1 MKTLLI
7 DAGNTRIKWGV
18 LNDDT
23 IGETDHVMHA
33 DLDDAGLAALAT
45 KLPRH
50 ADSAFVSNVAGQAF
64 ATRLTGLLAGHY
76 DCEVHFAKTATEAC
90 GVTNAY
96 PEPRQMGVDRWVAM
110 IGAWLEFGD
119 AVLVVDA
126 GTAVTIDALDESGRH
141 LGGQILPGLDL
152 MSKSLGTST
161 SDIPIVDR
169 HAAAF
174 TNDVG
179 IFAASTADGV
189 RQGAG
194 NAIAGAIERAW
205 SVLDAAGQ
213 APTVVLTGGDAS
225 RILAAL
231 EPPVTHRP
239 DLVLAGL
246 AGLLGDER

>member
-1 MKTLLI
+1 MKTILI

-18 LNDDT
+18 LSNAV

-33 DLDDAGLAALAT
+33 DLDDAGLAALASR
-45 KLPRH
+45 LPRQV
-50 ADSAFVSNVAGQAF
+50 DGAFVSNVAGPVL
-64 ATRLTGLLAGHY
+64 ATRLTGLLAGG
-76 DCEVHFAKTATEAC
+76 CELRFAKTAAKAC

-96 PEPRQMGVDRWVAM
+96 PEPRQMGVDRWVAL

-119 AVLVVDA
+119 AVLVVDV

-152 MSKSLGTST
+152 MSRSLGTST
-161 SDIPIVDR
+161 SDIPVVKR

-174 TNDVG
+174 TSDVG
-179 IFAASTADGV
+179 IFAVSTADGV

-194 NAIAGAIERAW
+194 NAIAGAIERAR
-205 SVLDAAGQ
+205 SVLAAAGH
-213 APTVVLTGGDAS
+213 APVLVLTGGDAPRLS
-225 RILAAL
+225 AAL
-231 EPPVTHRP
+231 TPPVAHRP

-246 AGLLGDER
+246 AGLLE

>member
-1 MKTLLI
+1 MKTILI

-18 LNDDT
+18 LSNAV
-23 IGETDHVMHA
+23 IGETDHVMHT

-45 KLPRH
+45 RLPRQI
-50 ADSAFVSNVAGQAF
+50 DGAFVSNVAGPAL
-64 ATRLTGLLAGHY
+64 ATRLTGLLAGYHG
-76 DCEVHFAKTATEAC
+76 CELRFAKTAAKAC
-90 GVTNAY
+90 GVTNGY
-96 PEPRQMGVDRWVAM
+96 PEPRQMGVDRWLAL

-152 MSKSLGTST
+152 MSRSLGTST
-161 SDIPIVDR
+161 SDIPVVKQ

-179 IFAASTADGV
+179 IFAVSTADGV

-194 NAIAGAIERAW
+194 NAIAGAIERAR
-205 SVLDAAGQ
+205 SVLAAAGH
-213 APTVVLTGGDAS
+213 APVLVLTGGDAS
-225 RILAAL
+225 RLSAAL
-231 EPPVTHRP
+231 KPAVAHRP

-246 AGLLGDER
+246 AGLLK

>member
-1 MKTLLI
+1 MKTILI

-18 LNDDT
+18 LSNAM
-23 IGETDHVMHA
+23 IGETDHVMHT
-33 DLDDAGLAALAT
+33 DLDDAGFAALASR
-45 KLPRH
+45 LPRQV
-50 ADSAFVSNVAGQAF
+50 DSAFVSNVAGPVL
-64 ATRLTGLLAGHY
+64 ATRLTGLLAGG
-76 DCEVHFAKTATEAC
+76 CELRFAKTAAKAC

-96 PEPRQMGVDRWVAM
+96 PEPRQMGVDRWVAL

-119 AVLVVDA
+119 AVLVVDV

-152 MSKSLGTST
+152 MSRSLGTST
-161 SDIPIVDR
+161 SDIPVVKR

-174 TNDVG
+174 TSDVG

-194 NAIAGAIERAW
+194 NAIAGAIERAR
-205 SVLDAAGQ
+205 SVLAAAGH
-213 APTVVLTGGDAS
+213 APVLVLTGGDAPRLS
-225 RILAAL
+225 AAL
-231 EPPVTHRP
+231 KPPVAHRP

-246 AGLLGDER
+246 AGLLE

>member
-1 MKTLLI
+1 MKTILI

-18 LNDDT
+18 LSNAV
-23 IGETDHVMHA
+23 IGETDHVMHT
-33 DLDDAGLAALAT
+33 DLDDAGFAALASR
-45 KLPRH
+45 LPRQI
-50 ADSAFVSNVAGQAF
+50 DGAFVSNVAGPVL
-64 ATRLTGLLAGHY
+64 ATRLTGLLAGG
-76 DCEVHFAKTATEAC
+76 CELRFAKTAAKAC

-96 PEPRQMGVDRWVAM
+96 PEPRQMGVDRWVAL

-152 MSKSLGTST
+152 MSRSLGTST
-161 SDIPIVDR
+161 SDIPVVKR

-174 TNDVG
+174 ASDVG

-194 NAIAGAIERAW
+194 NAIAGAIERAR
-205 SVLDAAGQ
+205 SVLAAAGH
-213 APTVVLTGGDAS
+213 APVLVLTGGDAPRLS
-225 RILAAL
+225 AAL
-231 EPPVTHRP
+231 KPPVAHRP

-246 AGLLGDER
+246 AGLLE